1 MPYEKSDIAKQVEQ
15 EHACLKRDL
24 ADIKRDMMKAVKGEA
39 FGEWRLEF
47 MWRLRDFRVHLL
59 KHFDL
64 EEEGGFMAEI
74 LSEAPEAMGQVE
86 KLETEHQEIIT
97 TLDGI
102 LADMK
107 KLERNDE
114 EKLEK
119 IRTRVLELVSTVHA
133 HEAAENELILT
144 MSYQEYGYP
153 GAS

>member
-24 ADIKRDMMKAVKGEA
+24 ADINEDAMQALRPET
-39 FGEWRLEF
+39 FTEWRLEF

-74 LSEAPEAMGQVE
+74 LSDAPEARTQVD
-86 KLETEHQEIIT
+86 KLEAEHHEIIR

-102 LADMK
+102 LAKMK
-107 KLERNDE
+107 ELEPRDE
-114 EKLEK
+114 QTLQE
-119 IRTRVLELVSTVHA
+119 IRTEVANLVSTIHA

-144 MSYQEYGYP
+144 VSYQEYGYP
-153 GAS
+153 GAC